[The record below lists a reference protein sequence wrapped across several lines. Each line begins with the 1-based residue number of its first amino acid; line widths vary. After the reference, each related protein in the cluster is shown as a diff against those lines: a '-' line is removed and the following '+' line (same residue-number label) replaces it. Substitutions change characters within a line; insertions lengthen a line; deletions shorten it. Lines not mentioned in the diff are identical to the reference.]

1 MREIKFKN
9 MLSIFKKKE
18 KEENKENSELE
29 NVKMIAVPD
38 IRNYMIKGYEEIRE
52 VKQQKENL
60 EEKVRKLKEE
70 ANKNEQLYNA
80 QLIVSQE
87 LTTRNKELENQL
99 SWAKDQEDTQTR
111 LREFNNKEN
120 RKIIDELK
128 EEKYILEE
136 KLRKKENI
144 IRKQIK
150 EELIKKI
157 EDIKGRLS
165 KEIVIDKIKE
175 M

>member
-111 LREFNNKEN
+111 LREFDNKEN

-136 KLRKKENI
+136 KLKNKENI
-144 IRKQIK
+144 TRKQIK

-157 EDIKGRLS
+157 EDTKGRLS

>member
-1 MREIKFKN
+1 MRDIKFKN

-29 NVKMIAVPD
+29 NVKIIAVPD

-99 SWAKDQEDTQTR
+99 SWAKDKEDTQTR
-111 LREFNNKEN
+111 LRELDNKEN

-136 KLRKKENI
+136 KLKNKENI
-144 IRKQIK
+144 TRKQIK

-157 EDIKGRLS
+157 EDTKGRLS